1 MAGSQSPVASDRS
14 STTGLRLPVPGR
26 AESSCPLRRTLRRTS
41 ASAPRNCSR
50 SPLPASSMVH
60 APWSVSSFRIPQSAI
75 RTSQSAIRNSH
86 SAIRN
91 RLLSLTSPFLLL
103 ALLLSVAPAWGQEYV
118 IGPRDVLKVTVWGQQ
133 DLSQNY
139 NVSADGAI
147 VFPLIGEVRAA
158 GLTVAQLGQKLA
170 EALEKD
176 YLVNPQVL
184 VAVAEYRSKKVLI
197 LGEVEKAGSYPLMGQ
212 TTILEVVSQAGG
224 FSKTGGKQLILVRP
238 QQQVASAGG
247 ATISGNTIKRLNID
261 KIQAGDSSENIPVED
276 GDTIFIPKQN
286 AFFVLGE
293 VKNPGTY
300 PLEKD
305 GTTILEAITI
315 AGGFTQK
322 SAPVGTKVIRKYP
335 DGGQETLPVDLSGAI
350 PAMREFK
357 IQDGDSVLVPRGN
370 TFFVFGEVKK
380 PGDYQ
385 LEKDT
390 TILEAVSIAGGFT
403 DKAAPGRAKII
414 RNTAKGQQTIDVDMN
429 EIIKRGRREKSV
441 PLKENDVIVIP
452 EAYF

>member
-1 MAGSQSPVASDRS
+1 MKSAREAGFQFPVDGSRLSVTSSRWPVARHRRPSAQNFKPA
-14 STTGLRLPVPGR
+14 TGASRLTPHASRLTALV
-26 AESSCPLRRTLRRTS
+26 LLLLTS
-41 ASAPRNCSR
+41 YLLLLT
-50 SPLPASSMVH
+50 LPAVG
-60 APWSVSSFRIPQSAI
+60 SA
-75 RTSQSAIRNSH
+75 
-86 SAIRN
+86 
-91 RLLSLTSPFLLL
+91 
-103 ALLLSVAPAWGQEYV
+103 QEYA
-118 IGPRDVLKVTVWGQQ
+118 IGARDVLKITVWGQQ

-139 NVSADGAI
+139 NVSSDGMI

-170 EALEKD
+170 QALEKD

-184 VAVAEYRSKKVLI
+184 VAVAEYKSKKVLV
-197 LGEVEKAGSYPLMGQ
+197 LGEIEKAGSYPLTGV

-224 FSKTGGKQLILVRP
+224 FSKSGGKQLILVRP

-247 ATISGNTIKRLNID
+247 TAVTGNTIKRLNID
-261 KIQAGDSSENIPVED
+261 KIQAGDSSENILVED

-293 VKNPGTY
+293 VKSPGTY

-305 GTTILEAITI
+305 GTSILEAVTI

-322 SAPVGTKVIRKYP
+322 SAPAGTKVIRKHA
-335 DGGQETLPVDLSGAI
+335 DGRQETLPVDLSGAI
-350 PAMREFK
+350 PTMREFK

-390 TILEAVSIAGGFT
+390 TILEAISIAGGFT

-414 RNTAKGQQTIDVDMN
+414 RNTDKGQQTIDVDMN

-441 PLKENDVIVIP
+441 PLKENDVIVVP